1 MSIAEYF
8 EWYILYIPKAVYGW
22 GLAVFLLVLTVA
34 ILWRG
39 RKEGFR
45 LAALFL
51 LIEYVA
57 LLLYFT
63 VFIWRNTG
71 TREYALMPFWSYW
84 AALKGARVLA
94 QEIVMNIVVFIP
106 VGFLTGWMQKRATWK
121 TTVLTGA
128 TISITI
134 ELLQLTLKRGCCE
147 TDDVINNSIGCLMGY
162 WLFLLTKKMV

>member
-1 MSIAEYF
+1 
-8 EWYILYIPKAVYGW
+8 
-22 GLAVFLLVLTVA
+22 
-34 ILWRG
+34 
-39 RKEGFR
+39 
-45 LAALFL
+45 
-51 LIEYVA
+51 
-57 LLLYFT
+57 
-63 VFIWRNTG
+63 
-71 TREYALMPFWSYW
+71 MPFWSYW

-121 TTVLTGA
+121 TSVLTGA

-134 ELLQLTLKRGCCE
+134 ELLQLTLKRGCYE

>member
-1 MSIAEYF
+1 M
-8 EWYILYIPKAVYGW
+8 
-22 GLAVFLLVLTVA
+22 
-34 ILWRG
+34 
-39 RKEGFR
+39 
-45 LAALFL
+45 
-51 LIEYVA
+51 A